1 MLCEDVWAK
10 YTSKDGASYVSYH
23 RVWDKSRFLEARAA
37 EAAKTGGTAV
47 QAMRPTREVRK

>member
-23 RVWDKSRFLEARAA
+23 RVWDKSRFLEAR
-37 EAAKTGGTAV
+37 K
-47 QAMRPTREVRK
+47 